1 MRVLLAAG
9 GMHPEPGGV
18 PLVSGQGGLS
28 AGAAAAALR
37 SGWLA
42 ARPDDEVTA
51 LPVPDGGPGSAL
63 ALPAARIRSRT
74 VLHGAGPLGDIREVD
89 LVGLET
95 VPGPEVVPGPEMVPG
110 PVESA
115 GRAGPA
121 EGAAPGPGGRTGSAG
136 PAGRTG
142 PAGPA
147 TRRPRS
153 ATWFLDAARL
163 TSPPADRALA
173 GRQAREGTTRGL
185 GEVLAAALDATGA
198 DDVLIAGL
206 ARGAV
211 HDSGAGLLEGLGG
224 PRAAAGLMAG
234 RELVLALADDAPLG
248 GMNGAGQALTAL
260 SDLSA
265 QQAQDLDRRACA
277 RARRILVE
285 LAAPRVGAL
294 PVIATPQRTSPAV
307 SVTARGTG
315 AAGGAALVLRALGA
329 RALPGPRLMARLVD
343 LASAARRAELIITTA
358 GEVYDVPADGLTAVV
373 GSVATELALPAVL
386 VAGRAAVPR
395 AELAGAGV
403 VGVYAL
409 EEAGGSGGAWDR
421 EGPRAAA
428 GRVEDMGRRLAR
440 TWSR

>member
-95 VPGPEVVPGPEMVPG
+95 APG

-115 GRAGPA
+115 GRDEPA
-121 EGAAPGPGGRTGSAG
+121 GRTGPEMVPG
-136 PAGRTG
+136 PAGRTA

-163 TSPPADRALA
+163 TAPPADRALA

-185 GEVLAAALDATGA
+185 GEVLAAALEATGA

-211 HDSGAGLLEGLGG
+211 HDGGAGLLEGLGG

-265 QQAQDLDRRACA
+265 QQAQDLDRRACV

-421 EGPRAAA
+421 GGPRAAA

>member
-95 VPGPEVVPGPEMVPG
+95 APGPVESAGRPGPEVVPGP
-110 PVESA
+110 
-115 GRAGPA
+115 
-121 EGAAPGPGGRTGSAG
+121 
-136 PAGRTG
+136 AGRTA

-153 ATWFLDAARL
+153 VTWFLDAARL
-163 TSPPADRALA
+163 TAPPADRALA

-211 HDSGAGLLEGLGG
+211 HDGGAGLLEGLGG

-329 RALPGPRLMARLVD
+329 RALPGPRLVARLVD

-421 EGPRAAA
+421 GGPWAAA

>member
-28 AGAAAAALR
+28 ADAAAAALR

-95 VPGPEVVPGPEMVPG
+95 VPGPVESAGRPGPEVVPGPE
-110 PVESA
+110 
-115 GRAGPA
+115 
-121 EGAAPGPGGRTGSAG
+121 GRTAS
-136 PAGRTG
+136 
-142 PAGPA
+142 AGPA

-163 TSPPADRALA
+163 TAPPADRALA

-211 HDSGAGLLEGLGG
+211 HDGGAGLLEGLGG

-373 GSVATELALPAVL
+373 GSAATELALPAVL

-421 EGPRAAA
+421 GGPRAAA

>member
-95 VPGPEVVPGPEMVPG
+95 APGS
-110 PVESA
+110 VESA
-115 GRAGPA
+115 GRD
-121 EGAAPGPGGRTGSAG
+121 EL
-136 PAGRTG
+136 AGRTG
-142 PAGPA
+142 PETAGRTAPAGPA

-163 TSPPADRALA
+163 TAPPADRARA
-173 GRQAREGTTRGL
+173 GREAREGTTRGL
-185 GEVLAAALDATGA
+185 GEVLAAALEATGA

-211 HDSGAGLLEGLGG
+211 HDGGVGLLDGLGG
-224 PRAAAGLMAG
+224 PRAAFGLMAG

-294 PVIATPQRTSPAV
+294 PVIATPQGTSPMV

-373 GSVATELALPAVL
+373 GSVATELALPVVL

-421 EGPRAAA
+421 GGPRAAA

>member
-95 VPGPEVVPGPEMVPG
+95 APG

-115 GRAGPA
+115 GRDEPA
-121 EGAAPGPGGRTGSAG
+121 GRTGPEMVPG
-136 PAGRTG
+136 PAGRTA

-163 TSPPADRALA
+163 TAPPADRALA

-211 HDSGAGLLEGLGG
+211 HDGGAGLLEGLGG

-373 GSVATELALPAVL
+373 GSAATELALPAVL

-409 EEAGGSGGAWDR
+409 EAAGGSGGAWDR
-421 EGPRAAA
+421 GGSRAVA

>member
-28 AGAAAAALR
+28 ADAAAAALR

-95 VPGPEVVPGPEMVPG
+95 VPGPVESAGRPGPEVVPGPE
-110 PVESA
+110 
-115 GRAGPA
+115 
-121 EGAAPGPGGRTGSAG
+121 GRTA
-136 PAGRTG
+136 

-163 TSPPADRALA
+163 TAPPADRALA
-173 GRQAREGTTRGL
+173 GREAREGTTRGL

-211 HDSGAGLLEGLGG
+211 HDGGAGLLEGLGG

-409 EEAGGSGGAWDR
+409 EEAGESGGAWDR
-421 EGPRAAA
+421 GGPRAAA

>member
-95 VPGPEVVPGPEMVPG
+95 APG

-115 GRAGPA
+115 GRD
-121 EGAAPGPGGRTGSAG
+121 EL
-136 PAGRTG
+136 AGRTG
-142 PAGPA
+142 PETAGRTAPAGPA

-163 TSPPADRALA
+163 TAPPADRALA

-185 GEVLAAALDATGA
+185 GEVLAAALEATGA

-211 HDSGAGLLEGLGG
+211 HDGGAGLLEGLGG

-343 LASAARRAELIITTA
+343 LASAARRAELIIATA

-421 EGPRAAA
+421 GGPRAAA

>member
-95 VPGPEVVPGPEMVPG
+95 APGPVELAGRPGPEVVPGPETVPG
-110 PVESA
+110 SA
-115 GRAGPA
+115 GRTA
-121 EGAAPGPGGRTGSAG
+121 
-136 PAGRTG
+136 

-163 TSPPADRALA
+163 TAPPADRALA

-211 HDSGAGLLEGLGG
+211 HDGGAGLLEGLGG

-421 EGPRAAA
+421 GGPRAAA

>member
-95 VPGPEVVPGPEMVPG
+95 APG

-115 GRAGPA
+115 GRD
-121 EGAAPGPGGRTGSAG
+121 G

-142 PAGPA
+142 PETAPGP
-147 TRRPRS
+147 TGSGTHRPRS

-163 TSPPADRALA
+163 TAPPADRALA

-211 HDSGAGLLEGLGG
+211 HDGGAGLLEGLGG

-421 EGPRAAA
+421 GGPRAAA

>member
-28 AGAAAAALR
+28 ADAAAAALR

-51 LPVPDGGPGSAL
+51 LPVPDGGPGSAP

-89 LVGLET
+89 LVGLKT
-95 VPGPEVVPGPEMVPG
+95 APG

-115 GRAGPA
+115 GR
-121 EGAAPGPGGRTGSAG
+121 ER

-142 PAGPA
+142 PEMVPGPA
-147 TRRPRS
+147 ERTGSEIHRPRS

-163 TSPPADRALA
+163 TAPPADRALA
-173 GRQAREGTTRGL
+173 GREAREGTTRGL
-185 GEVLAAALDATGA
+185 GEVLAAALEATGA

-211 HDSGAGLLEGLGG
+211 HDGGVGLLDGLGG
-224 PRAAAGLMAG
+224 PRAAFGLMAG

-294 PVIATPQRTSPAV
+294 PVIAMPQGTSPAV

-329 RALPGPRLMARLVD
+329 RALPGPRLMARLVG

-373 GSVATELALPAVL
+373 GSAATELALPAIL

-395 AELAGAGV
+395 AELAGAGI

-409 EEAGGSGGAWDR
+409 EAAGGSGGAWDR
-421 EGPRAAA
+421 GGSRAVA

>member
-28 AGAAAAALR
+28 ADAAAAALR

-89 LVGLET
+89 LAGLETAPGPET
-95 VPGPEVVPGPEMVPG
+95 VPGP
-110 PVESA
+110 
-115 GRAGPA
+115 
-121 EGAAPGPGGRTGSAG
+121 
-136 PAGRTG
+136 AGRTA

-163 TSPPADRALA
+163 TAPPADRALA

-211 HDSGAGLLEGLGG
+211 HDGGAGLLEGLGG

-421 EGPRAAA
+421 GGPRAAA

>member
-18 PLVSGQGGLS
+18 PLVSGRSGLS

-51 LPVPDGGPGSAL
+51 LPVPDGGPGSAP

-89 LVGLET
+89 LVGLGEA
-95 VPGPEVVPGPEMVPG
+95 PGPA
-110 PVESA
+110 ESA

-142 PAGPA
+142 PGA
-147 TRRPRS
+147 RRPRS

-163 TSPPADRALA
+163 TAPPADRARA
-173 GRQAREGTTRGL
+173 GREAREGTTRGL
-185 GEVLAAALDATGA
+185 GEVLAAALEATGA

-211 HDSGAGLLEGLGG
+211 HDGGAGLLDGLGG
-224 PRAAAGLMAG
+224 PRAAFGLMAG

-248 GMNGAGQALTAL
+248 GMNGAGQTLTAL

-373 GSVATELALPAVL
+373 GSAATELALPAIL

-395 AELAGAGV
+395 AELAGAGI

-409 EEAGGSGGAWDR
+409 EAAGGSGGAWDR
-421 EGPRAAA
+421 GGSRAVA

>member
-28 AGAAAAALR
+28 ADAAAAALR

-42 ARPDDEVTA
+42 ARPDDEVTV

-89 LVGLET
+89 LVALET
-95 VPGPEVVPGPEMVPG
+95 APG
-110 PVESA
+110 PVESV
-115 GRAGPA
+115 GRDRLA
-121 EGAAPGPGGRTGSAG
+121 ERDG

-142 PAGPA
+142 PETAPGQ
-147 TRRPRS
+147 TGSGTHRPRS

-163 TSPPADRALA
+163 TAPPADRALA

-185 GEVLAAALDATGA
+185 GEVLAAALEVTGA

-211 HDSGAGLLEGLGG
+211 HDGGAGLLDGLGG
-224 PRAAAGLMAG
+224 PRAAFGLMAG

-329 RALPGPRLMARLVD
+329 RALPGPRLMARLVG

-373 GSVATELALPAVL
+373 GSAATELALPAVL

-395 AELAGAGV
+395 AELAGAGI

-409 EEAGGSGGAWDR
+409 EEAGESGGAWDR
-421 EGPRAAA
+421 GGPRAAA

>member
-28 AGAAAAALR
+28 ADAAAAALR

-89 LVGLET
+89 LVALET
-95 VPGPEVVPGPEMVPG
+95 APG

-115 GRAGPA
+115 GQ
-121 EGAAPGPGGRTGSAG
+121 TGSG
-136 PAGRTG
+136 TH
-142 PAGPA
+142 
-147 TRRPRS
+147 RPRS

-163 TSPPADRALA
+163 TAPPADRALA

-211 HDSGAGLLEGLGG
+211 HDGGAGLLDGMGGL
-224 PRAAAGLMAG
+224 RAALGLVAG

-294 PVIATPQRTSPAV
+294 PVIATPERTGPAV

-329 RALPGPRLMARLVD
+329 RALPGPRLMAQLVD

-358 GEVYDVPADGLTAVV
+358 GEVYDVLADSLTAVV

-409 EEAGGSGGAWDR
+409 EEAGGPGGAWDR
-421 EGPRAAA
+421 GGSRAVA

>member
-28 AGAAAAALR
+28 ADAAAAALR

-95 VPGPEVVPGPEMVPG
+95 APG

-115 GRAGPA
+115 GRD
-121 EGAAPGPGGRTGSAG
+121 G

-142 PAGPA
+142 PETAPGP
-147 TRRPRS
+147 TGSGTHRPRS

-163 TSPPADRALA
+163 TAPPADRARA
-173 GRQAREGTTRGL
+173 GREAREGTTRGL

-198 DDVLIAGL
+198 NDVLIAGL

-211 HDSGAGLLEGLGG
+211 HDGGAGLLDGMGG
-224 PRAAAGLMAG
+224 PRAALGLMAG

-294 PVIATPQRTSPAV
+294 PVIATPERTGPAV

-329 RALPGPRLMARLVD
+329 RALPGPRLMAQLVD

-373 GSVATELALPAVL
+373 GSAATELALPAVL

-395 AELAGAGV
+395 AELAGAGI

-409 EEAGGSGGAWDR
+409 EAAGGSGGAWDR
-421 EGPRAAA
+421 GGSRAVA

>member
-1 MRVLLAAG
+1 MRILLAAG

-89 LVGLET
+89 LAGLET
-95 VPGPEVVPGPEMVPG
+95 APG

-115 GRAGPA
+115 GRDEPA
-121 EGAAPGPGGRTGSAG
+121 GRTGPEMVPG
-136 PAGRTG
+136 PAGRTA

-163 TSPPADRALA
+163 TAPPADRARA
-173 GRQAREGTTRGL
+173 GREAREGTTRGL
-185 GEVLAAALDATGA
+185 GEVLAAALEATGA

-211 HDSGAGLLEGLGG
+211 HDGGAGLLEGLGG

-373 GSVATELALPAVL
+373 GSAATELALPAVL

-395 AELAGAGV
+395 AELAGAGI

-421 EGPRAAA
+421 GGSRAVA

>member
-9 GMHPEPGGV
+9 GMRPEPGGV
-18 PLVSGQGGLS
+18 PLVSADAGLS
-28 AGAAAAALR
+28 ADAAAAALR

-42 ARPDDEVTA
+42 ARPDDELTV

-63 ALPAARIRSRT
+63 VLPAARVHSRT

-89 LVGLET
+89 LVRLALPET
-95 VPGPEVVPGPEMVPG
+95 AARETADPEEGPEG
-110 PVESA
+110 A
-115 GRAGPA
+115 AARAAPSP
-121 EGAAPGPGGRTGSAG
+121 GAAPGRAGR
-136 PAGRTG
+136 PAGS
-142 PAGPA
+142 
-147 TRRPRS
+147 RRPRS

-163 TSPPADRALA
+163 TAPPADRALA
-173 GRQAREGTTRGL
+173 GREAREGTTRGL
-185 GEVLAAALDATGA
+185 GEVLAAALEATSA
-198 DDVLIAGL
+198 HDVLIAGL

-211 HDSGAGLLEGLGG
+211 HDGGAGLLDGLGG
-224 PRAAAGLMAG
+224 PRSAPGLMAG

-248 GMNGAGQALTAL
+248 GMNGAGRALAAL
-260 SDLSA
+260 SNLGA
-265 QQAQDLDRRACA
+265 GQVQDLDRRACA

-373 GSVATELALPAVL
+373 GSAATELALPAVL

-395 AELAGAGV
+395 AELAGAGI

-421 EGPRAAA
+421 GGSRAVA

>member
-1 MRVLLAAG
+1 MRVLLATG
-9 GMHPEPGGV
+9 GMYPEPGGV

-28 AGAAAAALR
+28 ADAAAAALR

-51 LPVPDGGPGSAL
+51 LPVPDGGPGSAP

-89 LVGLET
+89 LVGLKT
-95 VPGPEVVPGPEMVPG
+95 APG

-115 GRAGPA
+115 GR
-121 EGAAPGPGGRTGSAG
+121 ER

-142 PAGPA
+142 PEMVPGPA
-147 TRRPRS
+147 ERTGSEIHRPRS

-163 TSPPADRALA
+163 TAPPADRALA
-173 GRQAREGTTRGL
+173 GREAREGTTRGL
-185 GEVLAAALDATGA
+185 GEVLAAALEATGA

-211 HDSGAGLLEGLGG
+211 HDGGAGLLDGLGG
-224 PRAAAGLMAG
+224 PRAAFGLMAG

-294 PVIATPQRTSPAV
+294 PVIAMPQGTSPAV

-329 RALPGPRLMARLVD
+329 RALPGPRLMARLVG

-373 GSVATELALPAVL
+373 GSAATELALPAIL

-395 AELAGAGV
+395 AELAGAGI

-409 EEAGGSGGAWDR
+409 EAAGGSGGAWDR
-421 EGPRAAA
+421 GGSRAVA

>member
-42 ARPDDEVTA
+42 ARPDDEVTT

-95 VPGPEVVPGPEMVPG
+95 APG

-115 GRAGPA
+115 GRD
-121 EGAAPGPGGRTGSAG
+121 EL
-136 PAGRTG
+136 AGRTG
-142 PAGPA
+142 PETAGRTAPAGPA

-163 TSPPADRALA
+163 TAPPADRALA

-185 GEVLAAALDATGA
+185 GEVLAAALEATGD

-211 HDSGAGLLEGLGG
+211 HDGGAGLLDGLGG

-421 EGPRAAA
+421 GGPRAAA

>member
-95 VPGPEVVPGPEMVPG
+95 APGPVESAGRPGPEVVPGS
-110 PVESA
+110 VESA

-121 EGAAPGPGGRTGSAG
+121 EGAA
-136 PAGRTG
+136 

-163 TSPPADRALA
+163 TAPPADRALT
-173 GRQAREGTTRGL
+173 GREAREGTTRGL

-211 HDSGAGLLEGLGG
+211 HDGGAGLLEGLGG

-373 GSVATELALPAVL
+373 GSVATELALPVVL

-421 EGPRAAA
+421 GGPRAAA

>member
-28 AGAAAAALR
+28 ADAAAAALR

-89 LVGLET
+89 LVALET
-95 VPGPEVVPGPEMVPG
+95 APG

-115 GRAGPA
+115 GRD
-121 EGAAPGPGGRTGSAG
+121 G

-142 PAGPA
+142 PKMVPGPA
-147 TRRPRS
+147 ERTGSGTHRPRS

-163 TSPPADRALA
+163 TAPPADRALA

-198 DDVLIAGL
+198 NDVLIAGL

-211 HDSGAGLLEGLGG
+211 HDGGAGLLDGMGGL
-224 PRAAAGLMAG
+224 RAALGLVAG

-294 PVIATPQRTSPAV
+294 PVIATPERTGPAV

-329 RALPGPRLMARLVD
+329 RALPGPRLMAQLVD

-358 GEVYDVPADGLTAVV
+358 GEVYDVLADSLTAVV
-373 GSVATELALPAVL
+373 GSAATELALPAVL

-409 EEAGGSGGAWDR
+409 EEAGGPGGAWDR
-421 EGPRAAA
+421 GGSRAVA

>member
-28 AGAAAAALR
+28 ADAAAAALR

-89 LVGLET
+89 LVALET
-95 VPGPEVVPGPEMVPG
+95 APG

-115 GRAGPA
+115 GRD
-121 EGAAPGPGGRTGSAG
+121 G

-142 PAGPA
+142 PKMVPGPA
-147 TRRPRS
+147 ERTGSGTHRPRS

-163 TSPPADRALA
+163 TAPPADRARA
-173 GRQAREGTTRGL
+173 GREAREGTTRGL

-211 HDSGAGLLEGLGG
+211 HDGGAGLLDGMGGL
-224 PRAAAGLMAG
+224 RAALGLVAG

-294 PVIATPQRTSPAV
+294 PVIATPERTGPAV

-421 EGPRAAA
+421 GGPRAAA

>member
-89 LVGLET
+89 LVGLEAA
-95 VPGPEVVPGPEMVPG
+95 PG

-115 GRAGPA
+115 GR
-121 EGAAPGPGGRTGSAG
+121 PGPEAVPG

-142 PAGPA
+142 PGA
-147 TRRPRS
+147 RRPRS

-163 TSPPADRALA
+163 TAPSADRALA
-173 GRQAREGTTRGL
+173 GREAREGTTRGL

-211 HDSGAGLLEGLGG
+211 HDGGAGLLDGLGG

-421 EGPRAAA
+421 GGPRAAA

>member
-51 LPVPDGGPGSAL
+51 LPVPDGGPGSAP

-95 VPGPEVVPGPEMVPG
+95 APGPVESAGRPGPEVVPGP
-110 PVESA
+110 
-115 GRAGPA
+115 
-121 EGAAPGPGGRTGSAG
+121 
-136 PAGRTG
+136 AGRTA

-163 TSPPADRALA
+163 TAPPADRALA

-211 HDSGAGLLEGLGG
+211 HDGGAGLLDGLGG
-224 PRAAAGLMAG
+224 PRAAFGLMAG

-329 RALPGPRLMARLVD
+329 RALPGPRLMARLVG

-373 GSVATELALPAVL
+373 GSAATELALPAVL

-395 AELAGAGV
+395 AELAGAGI

-409 EEAGGSGGAWDR
+409 EAAGGSGGAWDR
-421 EGPRAAA
+421 GGSRAVA

>member
-28 AGAAAAALR
+28 ADAAAAALR

-63 ALPAARIRSRT
+63 ALPAARIRLRT

-89 LVGLET
+89 LVALET
-95 VPGPEVVPGPEMVPG
+95 APG

-115 GRAGPA
+115 GRTGP
-121 EGAAPGPGGRTGSAG
+121 ETAPGQTGSG
-136 PAGRTG
+136 TH
-142 PAGPA
+142 
-147 TRRPRS
+147 RPRS

-163 TSPPADRALA
+163 TAPPADRALA

-211 HDSGAGLLEGLGG
+211 HDGGAGLLDGMGGL
-224 PRAAAGLMAG
+224 RAALGLVAG

-294 PVIATPQRTSPAV
+294 PVIATPERTGPAV

-329 RALPGPRLMARLVD
+329 RALPGPRLMAQLVD

-358 GEVYDVPADGLTAVV
+358 GEVYDVLADSLTAVV

-409 EEAGGSGGAWDR
+409 EEAGGPGGAWDR
-421 EGPRAAA
+421 GGSRAVA

>member
-18 PLVSGQGGLS
+18 PLVSADAGLS
-28 AGAAAAALR
+28 ADAAAAALR

-63 ALPAARIRSRT
+63 VLPAARVHSRT

-89 LVGLET
+89 LVALET
-95 VPGPEVVPGPEMVPG
+95 APG

-115 GRAGPA
+115 GRTGP
-121 EGAAPGPGGRTGSAG
+121 ETAPGQTGSG
-136 PAGRTG
+136 TH
-142 PAGPA
+142 
-147 TRRPRS
+147 RPRS
-153 ATWFLDAARL
+153 ATWLLDAAPL
-163 TSPPADRALA
+163 TAPPADRALA
-173 GRQAREGTTRGL
+173 GREAREGTTRGL
-185 GEVLAAALDATGA
+185 GEVLAAALEATGA

-211 HDSGAGLLEGLGG
+211 HDGGAGLLDGLGG
-224 PRAAAGLMAG
+224 PRAAFGLMAG

-294 PVIATPQRTSPAV
+294 PVIATPQGTSPMV

-329 RALPGPRLMARLVD
+329 RALPGPRLMARLVG

-373 GSVATELALPAVL
+373 GSAATELALPAVL

-395 AELAGAGV
+395 AELAGAGI

-409 EEAGGSGGAWDR
+409 EAAGGSGGAWDR
-421 EGPRAAA
+421 GGSRAVA

>member
-28 AGAAAAALR
+28 ADAAAAALR

-95 VPGPEVVPGPEMVPG
+95 APG

-115 GRAGPA
+115 GRTGPEMVPGPA
-121 EGAAPGPGGRTGSAG
+121 ERTGSG
-136 PAGRTG
+136 TH
-142 PAGPA
+142 
-147 TRRPRS
+147 RPRS

-163 TSPPADRALA
+163 TAPPVDRALA

-185 GEVLAAALDATGA
+185 GEVLAAALEATGA

-211 HDSGAGLLEGLGG
+211 HDGGAGLLDGMGG
-224 PRAAAGLMAG
+224 PRAALGLMAG

-329 RALPGPRLMARLVD
+329 RALPGPRLMAQLVD
-343 LASAARRAELIITTA
+343 LASAACCAELIITTA
-358 GEVYDVPADGLTAVV
+358 GEVYDVLADSLTAVV
-373 GSVATELALPAVL
+373 GSAATELALPAVL

-403 VGVYAL
+403 VGVYTL
-409 EEAGGSGGAWDR
+409 EETGGPGGAWDR
-421 EGPRAAA
+421 GGPRAVAR
-428 GRVEDMGRRLAR
+428 RVEDMGRRLAH

>member
-95 VPGPEVVPGPEMVPG
+95 APG

-115 GRAGPA
+115 GRD
-121 EGAAPGPGGRTGSAG
+121 EL
-136 PAGRTG
+136 AGRTG
-142 PAGPA
+142 PETAGRTAPAGPA

-163 TSPPADRALA
+163 TAPPADRALA

-185 GEVLAAALDATGA
+185 GEVLAAALEATGA

-211 HDSGAGLLEGLGG
+211 HDGGAGLLEGLGG

-421 EGPRAAA
+421 GGPRAAA

>member
-1 MRVLLAAG
+1 MRVLLATG

-18 PLVSGQGGLS
+18 PLVSGRGGLS
-28 AGAAAAALR
+28 ADAAAAALR

-95 VPGPEVVPGPEMVPG
+95 APG

-115 GRAGPA
+115 GRD
-121 EGAAPGPGGRTGSAG
+121 R

-142 PAGPA
+142 PEMVPGPAGRTAPAGPAGPTDPA

-163 TSPPADRALA
+163 TAPPADRALA
-173 GRQAREGTTRGL
+173 GREAREGTTRGL
-185 GEVLAAALDATGA
+185 GEALAAALDATGA

-211 HDSGAGLLEGLGG
+211 HDGGAGLLDGMGG
-224 PRAAAGLMAG
+224 PRAALGLMAG

-248 GMNGAGQALTAL
+248 GMNGAGRALTAL

-277 RARRILVE
+277 RVRRILVE

-294 PVIATPQRTSPAV
+294 PMIATPERTGPAV
-307 SVTARGTG
+307 SVTTRGTG
-315 AAGGAALVLRALGA
+315 AAGGAAFVLRALGA
-329 RALPGPRLMARLVD
+329 RALPGPRLMAQLVD

-358 GEVYDVPADGLTAVV
+358 GEVYDVLADSLTAVV
-373 GSVATELALPAVL
+373 GSAATGLALPAVL
-386 VAGRAAVPR
+386 VAGRAAVPH

-409 EEAGGSGGAWDR
+409 EGAGGPGGAWDR
-421 EGPRAAA
+421 GGSRAVA
-428 GRVEDMGRRLAR
+428 GRVKDMGRRLAR

>member
-95 VPGPEVVPGPEMVPG
+95 APGPVESAGRPGPEVVPGPEMVPG
-110 PVESA
+110 P
-115 GRAGPA
+115 
-121 EGAAPGPGGRTGSAG
+121 
-136 PAGRTG
+136 AGRTA

-163 TSPPADRALA
+163 TAPPADRALA

-185 GEVLAAALDATGA
+185 GEVLAAALDTTGA

-211 HDSGAGLLEGLGG
+211 HDGGAGLLEGLGG

-329 RALPGPRLMARLVD
+329 RALPGPRLVARLVD

-421 EGPRAAA
+421 GGPRAAA

>member
-18 PLVSGQGGLS
+18 PLVSGRSGLS

-89 LVGLET
+89 LVDLET
-95 VPGPEVVPGPEMVPG
+95 APGPVESAGRPGPEVVPGPEMVPG
-110 PVESA
+110 P
-115 GRAGPA
+115 
-121 EGAAPGPGGRTGSAG
+121 
-136 PAGRTG
+136 AGRTA

-163 TSPPADRALA
+163 TAPPADRALA

-185 GEVLAAALDATGA
+185 GEVLAAALEATGA

-211 HDSGAGLLEGLGG
+211 HDGGAGLLDGLGG
-224 PRAAAGLMAG
+224 PRAAFGLMAG

-294 PVIATPQRTSPAV
+294 PVIATPQGTSPMV

-329 RALPGPRLMARLVD
+329 RALPGPRLMARLVG

-373 GSVATELALPAVL
+373 GSAATELALPAVL

-395 AELAGAGV
+395 AELAGAGI

-409 EEAGGSGGAWDR
+409 EAAGGSGGAWDR
-421 EGPRAAA
+421 GGSRAVA

>member
-95 VPGPEVVPGPEMVPG
+95 APG

-115 GRAGPA
+115 GRDEPA
-121 EGAAPGPGGRTGSAG
+121 GRTGPEMVPG
-136 PAGRTG
+136 PAGRTA

-163 TSPPADRALA
+163 TAPPADRARA
-173 GRQAREGTTRGL
+173 GREAREGTTRGL
-185 GEVLAAALDATGA
+185 GEVLAAALEATGA

-211 HDSGAGLLEGLGG
+211 HDGGVGLLDGLGG
-224 PRAAAGLMAG
+224 PRAAFGLMAG

-294 PVIATPQRTSPAV
+294 PVIATPQGTSPMV

-329 RALPGPRLMARLVD
+329 RALPGPRLMARLVG

-373 GSVATELALPAVL
+373 GSAATDLALPAVL
-386 VAGRAAVPR
+386 VAGRAAAPR
-395 AELAGAGV
+395 AEFAGAGI

-409 EEAGGSGGAWDR
+409 EGAGGAGGAWDR
-421 EGPRAAA
+421 GGARGVA

>member
-95 VPGPEVVPGPEMVPG
+95 APGPVESAGRPGPEVVPGP
-110 PVESA
+110 
-115 GRAGPA
+115 
-121 EGAAPGPGGRTGSAG
+121 
-136 PAGRTG
+136 AGRTA

-163 TSPPADRALA
+163 TAPPADRALA

-211 HDSGAGLLEGLGG
+211 HDGGVGLLDGLGG
-224 PRAAAGLMAG
+224 PRAAFGLMAG

-294 PVIATPQRTSPAV
+294 PVIATPQGTSPMV

-329 RALPGPRLMARLVD
+329 RALPGPRLMARLVG

-358 GEVYDVPADGLTAVV
+358 GEVYDVPADGLTAAV
-373 GSVATELALPAVL
+373 GSAATELALPAVL

-395 AELAGAGV
+395 AELAGAGI

-409 EEAGGSGGAWDR
+409 EAAGGSGGAWDR
-421 EGPRAAA
+421 GGSRAVA

>member
-95 VPGPEVVPGPEMVPG
+95 APGS
-110 PVESA
+110 VESA
-115 GRAGPA
+115 GRD
-121 EGAAPGPGGRTGSAG
+121 EL
-136 PAGRTG
+136 AGRTG
-142 PAGPA
+142 PETAGRTAPAGPA

-163 TSPPADRALA
+163 TAPPADRALA

-211 HDSGAGLLEGLGG
+211 HDGGAGLLEGLGG

-421 EGPRAAA
+421 GGPRAAA

>member
-95 VPGPEVVPGPEMVPG
+95 
-110 PVESA
+110 
-115 GRAGPA
+115 
-121 EGAAPGPGGRTGSAG
+121 APG
-136 PAGRTG
+136 PAGRTA

-163 TSPPADRALA
+163 TAPPADRALA

-211 HDSGAGLLEGLGG
+211 HDGGAGLLEGLGG

-421 EGPRAAA
+421 GGPRAAA

>member
-18 PLVSGQGGLS
+18 PLVSGRSGLS

-51 LPVPDGGPGSAL
+51 LPVPDGGPGSAP
-63 ALPAARIRSRT
+63 ALPAARIRSRS

-89 LVGLET
+89 LVGLE
-95 VPGPEVVPGPEMVPG
+95 
-110 PVESA
+110 
-115 GRAGPA
+115 
-121 EGAAPGPGGRTGSAG
+121 AAPGPGGRTGSAG
-136 PAGRTG
+136 PAGPTDPG
-142 PAGPA
+142 A
-147 TRRPRS
+147 RRPRS

-163 TSPPADRALA
+163 TAPPADRARA
-173 GRQAREGTTRGL
+173 GREAREGTTRGL
-185 GEVLAAALDATGA
+185 GEVLAAALEATGA

-211 HDSGAGLLEGLGG
+211 HDGGAGLLDGLGG
-224 PRAAAGLMAG
+224 PRAAFGLMAG

-265 QQAQDLDRRACA
+265 RQAQDLDRRACA

-294 PVIATPQRTSPAV
+294 PVIATPQGTSPMV

-329 RALPGPRLMARLVD
+329 RALPGPRLMARLVG

-373 GSVATELALPAVL
+373 GSAATELALPAVL

-395 AELAGAGV
+395 AELAGAGI

-409 EEAGGSGGAWDR
+409 EAAGGSGGAWDR
-421 EGPRAAA
+421 GGSRAVA

>member
-95 VPGPEVVPGPEMVPG
+95 APGPVESAGRPGPEVVPGP
-110 PVESA
+110 
-115 GRAGPA
+115 
-121 EGAAPGPGGRTGSAG
+121 
-136 PAGRTG
+136 AGRTA

-163 TSPPADRALA
+163 TAPPADRALA

-211 HDSGAGLLEGLGG
+211 HDGGVGLLDGLGG
-224 PRAAAGLMAG
+224 PRAAFGLMAG

-285 LAAPRVGAL
+285 LAAPKVGAL
-294 PVIATPQRTSPAV
+294 PVIATPQGTSPMV

-329 RALPGPRLMARLVD
+329 RALPGPRLMARLVG

-358 GEVYDVPADGLTAVV
+358 GEVYDVPADGLTAAV
-373 GSVATELALPAVL
+373 GSAATELALPAVL

-395 AELAGAGV
+395 AELAGAGI

-409 EEAGGSGGAWDR
+409 EAAGGSGGAWDR
-421 EGPRAAA
+421 GGSRAVA

>member
-95 VPGPEVVPGPEMVPG
+95 APGPVELAGRPGPEVVPGPETVP
-110 PVESA
+110 
-115 GRAGPA
+115 
-121 EGAAPGPGGRTGSAG
+121 G
-136 PAGRTG
+136 PAGRTA

-163 TSPPADRALA
+163 TAPPADRALA

-211 HDSGAGLLEGLGG
+211 HDGGAGLLEGLGG

-373 GSVATELALPAVL
+373 GSAATGLALPAVL

-409 EEAGGSGGAWDR
+409 EGAGGPDGAWDR
-421 EGPRAAA
+421 GGARGAA

>member
-1 MRVLLAAG
+1 MRILLAAG

-89 LVGLET
+89 LAGLET
-95 VPGPEVVPGPEMVPG
+95 APG

-115 GRAGPA
+115 GRDEPA
-121 EGAAPGPGGRTGSAG
+121 GRTGPEMVPG
-136 PAGRTG
+136 PAGRTA

-163 TSPPADRALA
+163 TAPPADRALA

-211 HDSGAGLLEGLGG
+211 HDGGAGLLEGLGG

-421 EGPRAAA
+421 GGPRAAA